1 MDASNFFKLSPL
13 VRENLNVA
21 LKSIVNNKLRSILT
35 ILIIA
40 VGITSLVGILTATSA
55 LESEILSGFEK
66 MGTTSFTIAP
76 MYYQAQ
82 GETRS
87 RVRNQRIISYR
98 QAKLFKDN
106 FRDDALTSVYTRK
119 EGVTVKYEGEL
130 EQGYWYVTALKFH
143 Y

>member
-87 RVRNQRIISYR
+87 RVRNHRIISYR

-106 FRDDALTSVYTRK
+106 FRDDA
-119 EGVTVKYEGEL
+119 
-130 EQGYWYVTALKFH
+130 
-143 Y
+143 